1 MDVAGD
7 EAGGTAGARD
17 RVADRAAGRA
27 VALGAIALLV
37 AGALE
42 AWAVLGGLEPARF
55 WDTPS
60 YLHDAGHLARGELPP
75 LGLRMPGYPA
85 FVALVGGRGPDLGRV
100 AGAQAALWVASVVLA
115 YALVRRLTGSLAAAL
130 AAGLAALSFVDL
142 LFMAVTIYSE
152 TLCLALVCGAALAT
166 VAAFGGRTRAAVAG
180 AGLLWAAAALVRPI
194 FLASAGVYLLAAL
207 LLAARRALARRD
219 VALAWAAVAAV
230 VLAMAS
236 LNLARAGRFEFS
248 PGAGLS
254 LLNHVGH
261 PAVYRHLPPDQAPIR
276 EVYERLAA
284 EQGREWIGWWRA
296 VGPLAQV
303 VAPELAEA
311 AGRLEVTAAE
321 PVAERVALRALAA
334 VPGGWLRVWA
344 DAAEQLLGRFALQLG
359 WSARPDGPPQ
369 WPPGA
374 WQHRAA
380 RDAEAAWRVGM
391 PWLSAAALLL
401 PPLALW
407 LRARRRRRGDDV
419 PGPAG
424 AGAALATL
432 WAIAG
437 VNAGL
442 SPALEPWAG
451 QMRYRF
457 PIQHLLLGLAIGAAV
472 LAARALRPA
481 RGLAGAGSPAPG
493 AGAARRT

>member
-1 MDVAGD
+1 MDAGGT
-7 EAGGTAGARD
+7 EAGGAAAARGGVAAGA
-17 RVADRAAGRA
+17 AALA
-27 VALGAIALLV
+27 ALALLV
-37 AGALE
+37 AGTLE
-42 AWAVLGGLEPARF
+42 AWGMLGGLEPARF

-85 FVALVGGRGPDLGRV
+85 FVALVGGRAPDLGRV
-100 AGAQAALWVASVVLA
+100 AGAQAALWVASVLLA
-115 YALVRRLTGSLAAAL
+115 YALVRRLTGSVAAGL
-130 AAGLAALSFVDL
+130 AAGLAALTFVDL

-152 TLCLALVCGAALAT
+152 TLCLAVVCAAALAT
-166 VAAFGGRTRAAVAG
+166 AAAFTGRTRRAVVG

-207 LLAARRALARRD
+207 LLGARRALARRD
-219 VALAWAAVAAV
+219 VALAWAAVAGV
-230 VLAMAS
+230 VVAMAS

-248 PGAGLS
+248 SGAGLS

-261 PAVYRHLPPDQAPIR
+261 PAVYRHLPPDQARIR
-276 EVYERLAA
+276 AVYERLAA

-303 VAPELAEA
+303 VAPGRAEA
-311 AGRLEVTAAE
+311 AARLEVAAAE

-334 VPGGWLRVWA
+334 VPGGWLRVSV

-369 WPPGA
+369 RPPGT
-374 WQHRAA
+374 WQHAAARAA
-380 RDAEAAWRVGM
+380 EAGWRVAM
-391 PWLSAAALLL
+391 PWLSAGALLL

-407 LRARRRRRGDDV
+407 LRARRRRGGGAA
-419 PGPAG
+419 GPAG

-432 WAIAG
+432 WAVAV
-437 VNAGL
+437 VNVVL

-457 PIQHLLLGLAIGAAV
+457 PIQHLLLGLAVASAV

-481 RGLAGAGSPAPG
+481 RGAGRVDAG
-493 AGAARRT
+493 

>member
-1 MDVAGD
+1 MDAAGT
-7 EAGGTAGARD
+7 EAGGAAGTRAG
-17 RVADRAAGRA
+17 VADRA
-27 VALGAIALLV
+27 VALAAVALLV

-42 AWAVLGGLEPARF
+42 AWAMLGGLEPARF

-60 YLHDAGHLARGELPP
+60 YLHDAGHLARGEVPP

-85 FVALVGGRGPDLGRV
+85 FVALLGGRALDLGRV
-100 AGAQAALWVASVVLA
+100 AGAQAVLWIASVVLA
-115 YALVRRLTGSLAAAL
+115 YALVRRLTGGLAAAL
-130 AAGLAALSFVDL
+130 AAGLAALTFVDL

-152 TLCLALVCGAALAT
+152 TLCLALVCAAALAT
-166 VAAFGGRTRAAVAG
+166 AAAFTGRTRGAVAG

-207 LLAARRALARRD
+207 VLALRRALVRRD
-219 VALAWAAVAAV
+219 VALAWAGVAGV

-236 LNLARAGRFEFS
+236 LNLARAGRLEFS

-261 PAVYRHLPPDQAPIR
+261 PAVYRHLPPDQARIR

-303 VAPELAEA
+303 VAPGEAEA
-311 AGRLEVTAAE
+311 AGRLEVAAAE
-321 PVAERVALRALAA
+321 PVAERVALRAIAA
-334 VPGGWLRVWA
+334 VPGGYLRVWA
-344 DAAEQLLGRFALQLG
+344 GAAEQLLGRFALQLG

-369 WPPGA
+369 WPPGT

-380 RDAEAAWRVGM
+380 RAAEAAWQVGM
-391 PWLSAAALLL
+391 PWLSAGALLL

-407 LRARRRRRGDDV
+407 LRARRRRRHRGEDAA
-419 PGPAG
+419 GPAG

-432 WAIAG
+432 WAIAL
-437 VNAGL
+437 VNAIL

-457 PIQHLLLGLAIGAAV
+457 PIQHLLLGLVVSAAV
-472 LAARALRPA
+472 LSARALRPP
-481 RGLAGAGSPAPG
+481 RGLAGAGEG
-493 AGAARRT
+493 AGATGAGVP

>member
-1 MDVAGD
+1 MDAAGT
-7 EAGGTAGARD
+7 EAGGAAGTRAG
-17 RVADRAAGRA
+17 VADRAAA
-27 VALGAIALLV
+27 VAAVGLLV

-42 AWAVLGGLEPARF
+42 AWAMLGGLEPARF

-60 YLHDAGHLARGELPP
+60 YLHDAVHLARGEVPP

-85 FVALVGGRGPDLGRV
+85 FVALVGGRALDLAQV
-100 AGAQAALWVASVVLA
+100 AGAQAALWIASVVLA
-115 YALVRRLTGSLAAAL
+115 YALVRRLTGGLAAAL

-152 TLCLALVCGAALAT
+152 TLCLALVCAAALAT
-166 VAAFGGRTRAAVAG
+166 AAAFTGRTRGAVAG

-207 LLAARRALARRD
+207 VLALRRALSRRD
-219 VALAWAAVAAV
+219 VALAWAGVAGV

-236 LNLARAGRFEFS
+236 LNLARAGRLEFS

-261 PAVYRHLPPDQAPIR
+261 PAVYRHLPPDQARIR

-303 VAPELAEA
+303 VAPGEAEA

-321 PVAERVALRALAA
+321 PVAERVALRAIAA
-334 VPGGWLRVWA
+334 VPGGYLRVWA
-344 DAAEQLLGRFALQLG
+344 GAAEQLLGRFALQLG

-369 WPPGA
+369 WPPGT

-380 RDAEAAWRVGM
+380 RAAEAAWQVGM
-391 PWLSAAALLL
+391 PWLSAGALLL

-407 LRARRRRRGDDV
+407 LRARRRRRHRREDAA
-419 PGPAG
+419 GPAG

-432 WAIAG
+432 WAIAL
-437 VNAGL
+437 VNAIL

-457 PIQHLLLGLAIGAAV
+457 PIQHLLLGLVVSAAV
-472 LAARALRPA
+472 LSARALRPA
-481 RGLAGAGSPAPG
+481 LGLAGAGEGATG
-493 AGAARRT
+493 AGVP